1 MTRFGIARHAL
12 AGAFVLVGAAPAT
25 AAAVFTLTS
34 PRFVDGAMLD
44 PRGAGND
51 KTNPNCVGANVSPPF
66 AWANPPAG
74 TTSFVFLMFD
84 PEGRNG
90 LGVSHQVAYGIP
102 ATTQGFAEGA
112 LARGDGFVAGKGTR
126 GFSLYYGPCPP
137 RGTGIHHFVFT
148 VIATD
153 LAPDALPPG
162 LARDDVFDKLK
173 GHAKAVAG
181 IVGRYAQ

>member
-1 MTRFGIARHAL
+1 MAWLAR
-12 AGAFVLVGAAPAT
+12 VGALMLAMAPGFPLAER
-25 AAAVFTLTS
+25 AAAADVFTLTS
-34 PRFVDGAMLD
+34 PSFVDGAMLD
-44 PRGAGND
+44 PRIAGND
-51 KTNPNCVGANVSPPF
+51 KTNPNCVGANTSPPF

-74 TTSFVFLMFD
+74 TTSFALLMFD

-90 LGVSHQVAYGIP
+90 LGVSHQVAYGIA
-102 ATTQGFAEGA
+102 AT
-112 LARGDGFVAGKGTR
+112 ARGFVAGKGTR

-137 RGTGIHHFVFT
+137 PGTGIHHFVFT

-162 LARDDVFDKLK
+162 LTREELFDRLK